1 MQIEKIERGSTRGQ
15 LDVSY
20 GLGKYLDFFVYG
32 TGAVDVADGIRGK
45 IYSQNPSDRFMALCL
60 LCGRACGS
68 DRRVPAAVY
77 ETGICALFQ
86 F

>member
-1 MQIEKIERGSTRGQ
+1 MQIEKTERGSTRDR

-45 IYSQNPSDRFMALCL
+45 IYSQDPSNWFMAVCL
-60 LCGRACGS
+60 LCGRPCGS

-77 ETGICALFQ
+77 QTSVCAVLQ

>member
-1 MQIEKIERGSTRGQ
+1 MQIEKTERGSTRDR

-45 IYSQNPSDRFMALCL
+45 IYSQDPSDWFMAVCL
-60 LCGRACGS
+60 LCGRPCGS

-77 ETGICALFQ
+77 KTGVCAVFQ

>member
-1 MQIEKIERGSTRGQ
+1 MQIEKRERGSTRDW

-32 TGAVDVADGIRGK
+32 AGAVDVADGIRGK
-45 IYSQNPSDRFMALCL
+45 IYSQDPSDRFMALCL
-60 LCGRACGS
+60 LYGRACGS
-68 DRRVPAAVY
+68 DGRVPAAVY
-77 ETGICALFQ
+77 KTGVCAVFQ

>member
-45 IYSQNPSDRFMALCL
+45 IYSQNPSNRFMALCF

-77 ETGICALFQ
+77 ETGVCAVLQ

>member
-1 MQIEKIERGSTRGQ
+1 MQIEKIERGSTRDQ

-20 GLGKYLDFFVYG
+20 GLGKYLDFFVYC

-45 IYSQNPSDRFMALCL
+45 IYSQDPSNWFMAVCL
-60 LCGRACGS
+60 LCGRPCGS

-77 ETGICALFQ
+77 KTGVCAVFQ

>member
-1 MQIEKIERGSTRGQ
+1 MQIEKTERGSTRDR

-45 IYSQNPSDRFMALCL
+45 IYSQDPSDWFMAVCL
-60 LCGRACGS
+60 LCGRPCGS

-77 ETGICALFQ
+77 QTSVCAVLQ

>member
-1 MQIEKIERGSTRGQ
+1 MKIEKTERGSTRDR

-32 TGAVDVADGIRGK
+32 TCAVDVADGIRGK
-45 IYSQNPSDRFMALCL
+45 IYSQDPSDWFMAVCL
-60 LCGRACGS
+60 LCGRPCGS

-77 ETGICALFQ
+77 KTGVCAVFQ

>member
-32 TGAVDVADGIRGK
+32 TGAVDGRR
-45 IYSQNPSDRFMALCL
+45 YSRENILPKPIESVYGSLPFMWQGLW
-60 LCGRACGS
+60 
-68 DRRVPAAVY
+68 
-77 ETGICALFQ
+77 Q
-86 F
+86 